1 MSHFKGFHERGAA
14 ASRTAMSEKRLDELE
29 ARYAQLEHTVE
40 ELSQVVYRQ
49 HRELDALKDALAKL
63 QDKFDAGPGLVDA
76 TRQDKPPHY

>member
-1 MSHFKGFHERGAA
+1 MSLFKGFHEPEAP
-14 ASRTAMSEKRLDELE
+14 ASGTGMSESRLDELE
-29 ARYAQLEHTVE
+29 ARYAQLEHTLE

-49 HRELDALKDALAKL
+49 QRELDGLKDALVKL